1 MLAQSPT
8 TTVFRLVKTK
18 MTALSVLCDLCD
30 GSGGVMRRPSAQTR
44 VREITCPLNSCI
56 IDGCE
61 GTLIDKDRMIPAVL
75 YTMSGPV
82 EIAHRPKQC
91 TSRNCRA
98 TYAYNFRWENSK
110 KVNVLSLEDL
120 EEDMLFVSSTKAF
133 SLQYLRY
140 HEELLFRGHVSTRAI
155 EHAYNVVFNQQDT

>member
-82 EIAHRPKQC
+82 KSHIGRNSARREIVELGMP
-91 TSRNCRA
+91 T
-98 TYAYNFRWENSK
+98 T
-110 KVNVLSLEDL
+110 
-120 EEDMLFVSSTKAF
+120 FVGKTA
-133 SLQYLRY
+133 R
-140 HEELLFRGHVSTRAI
+140 R
-155 EHAYNVVFNQQDT
+155 